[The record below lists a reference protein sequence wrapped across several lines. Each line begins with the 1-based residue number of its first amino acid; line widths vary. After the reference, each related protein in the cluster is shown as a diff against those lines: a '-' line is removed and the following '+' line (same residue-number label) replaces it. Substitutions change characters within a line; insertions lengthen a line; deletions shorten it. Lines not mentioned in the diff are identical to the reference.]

1 MAKAASTSFWKDLN
15 IGIKSARKIPERG
28 AHFKNLLRESAKT
41 RLTYSSLFVW
51 SFPLSSSSSSR
62 QPGVMPS

>member
-1 MAKAASTSFWKDLN
+1 
-15 IGIKSARKIPERG
+15 
-28 AHFKNLLRESAKT
+28 
-41 RLTYSSLFVW
+41 LTYSSLFVW